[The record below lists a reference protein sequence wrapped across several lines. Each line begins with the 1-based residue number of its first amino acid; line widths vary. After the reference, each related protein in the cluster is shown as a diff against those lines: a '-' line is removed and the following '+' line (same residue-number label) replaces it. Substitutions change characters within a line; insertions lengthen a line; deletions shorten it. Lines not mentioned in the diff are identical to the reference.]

1 MDMARLLM
9 CPPHHYHALGAWR
22 QWERF
27 VEVLQVAADVD
38 IELVDPA
45 PQAPDLVFTASAALV
60 SGDLAIVASMRD
72 ETQRLS
78 RQVYRG
84 TLARLGFAT
93 TSLQETAFSGCADA
107 LFDRVRPIVYV
118 GYGPRSDRMVT
129 IQLSEIVDARIVALG
144 LADPDA
150 FPHLDTV
157 LCPLRSG
164 HVLAYMPAFTPH
176 AQRLLRRI
184 IDPVHLIEVSAVDAS
199 NLACNAV
206 EIGDALIFHDVSRA
220 LSEEL
225 VAAGYRIFSTELSD
239 FVRAGAGAK
248 RLTLRLD
255 DGPATAGA
263 AA

>member
-1 MDMARLLM
+1 M
-9 CPPHHYHALGAWR
+9 CPPHHYNALGAWR

-27 VEVLQVAADVD
+27 VEVLHVAADVQ

-60 SGDLAIVASMRD
+60 SGDLAIVATSRD
-72 ETQRLS
+72 DTQRLS

-93 TSLQETAFSGCADA
+93 TFLQETSFAGSADA

-118 GYGPRSDRMVT
+118 GYGSLSDRMVT
-129 IQLSEIVDARIVALG
+129 LQLTDLLDARVVALG
-144 LADPDA
+144 LADPT
-150 FPHLDTV
+150 FPHLDSV

-164 HVLAYMPAFTPH
+164 HVLAYMPALTSH

-184 IDPVHLIEVSAVDAS
+184 IEPEFLIELGAPDAHA
-199 NLACNAV
+199 LACNAV
-206 EIGDALIFHDVSRA
+206 EIGDALVLHDASRA
-220 LSEEL
+220 LREQL
-225 VAAGYRIFSTELSD
+225 VDAGYRTFSTDLAG
-239 FVRAGAGAK
+239 FVGAGAGAK

-255 DGPATAGA
+255 DGPAATGA

>member
-1 MDMARLLM
+1 M
-9 CPPHHYHALGAWR
+9 CPPHHYNALGAWR

-27 VEVLQVAADVD
+27 VEVLRIAADVE

-45 PQAPDLVFTASAALV
+45 PQAPDLVFTASAALIT
-60 SGDLAIVASMRD
+60 GDLAIVSTLRD
-72 ETQRLS
+72 DTQRLS

-93 TSLQETAFSGCADA
+93 TFLQETSFAGSADA

-118 GYGPRSDRMVT
+118 GYGSLSDRMVT
-129 IQLSEIVDARIVALG
+129 LQLSEILDARVVALA
-144 LADPDA
+144 LADRS
-150 FPHLDTV
+150 FPHLDSV

-164 HVLAYMPAFTPH
+164 HVLAYMRAFTPH

-184 IDPVHLIEVSAVDAS
+184 VDPEYLVEISAADAHD
-199 NLACNAV
+199 LACNAV
-206 EIGDALIFHDVSRA
+206 ELGNALVLHEASRA
-220 LSEEL
+220 LRERL
-225 VAAGYRIFSTELSD
+225 IGAGYRLFSTDLGN
-239 FVRAGAGAK
+239 FVHAGAGAK

-255 DGPATAGA
+255 DGPAAAGA

>member
-1 MDMARLLM
+1 MARLLL
-9 CPPHHYHALGAWR
+9 CPPHHYNALGAWR

-27 VEVLQVAADVD
+27 VEILRIAADVQ

-45 PQAPDLVFTASAALV
+45 PQAPDLVFTANAALIT
-60 SGDLAIVASMRD
+60 GDLAIVSTLRHD
-72 ETQRLS
+72 TQRLS

-93 TSLQETAFSGCADA
+93 TFLQETSFAGSADA

-118 GYGPRSDRMVT
+118 GYGSFSDRMVT
-129 IQLSEIVDARIVALG
+129 VQLNEMLDARIVALA
-144 LADPDA
+144 LADPA
-150 FPHLDTV
+150 FAHLDSV
-157 LCPLRSG
+157 LCPLGSG

-176 AQRLLRRI
+176 AQRLLRRVV
-184 IDPVHLIEVSAVDAS
+184 DPEYLIEISTADALD
-199 NLACNAV
+199 LACNAV
-206 EIGDALIFHDVSRA
+206 ELGDALIVHDASRA
-220 LSEEL
+220 LREQL
-225 VAAGYRIFSTELSD
+225 VDAGYRVFSTDLED

-255 DGPATAGA
+255 DGPAAAGA

>member
-1 MDMARLLM
+1 MARLLM
-9 CPPHHYHALGAWR
+9 CPPHHYNALGAWR

-27 VEVLQVAADVD
+27 VEVLQVAADVQ

-45 PQAPDLVFTASAALV
+45 PQAPDLVFTANAALV
-60 SGDLAIVASMRD
+60 SGDLAIVSTLRND
-72 ETQRLS
+72 TQRLS
-78 RQVYRG
+78 RQVYRS

-93 TSLQETAFSGCADA
+93 TFLQDTSFAGSADA

-118 GYGPRSDRMVT
+118 GYGTLSDRMVT
-129 IQLSEIVDARIVALG
+129 LQLTDLLDARVVALG
-144 LADPDA
+144 LADST
-150 FPHLDTV
+150 FPHLDTA

-164 HVLAYMPAFTPH
+164 HVLAYMPALTPH

-184 IDPVHLIEVSAVDAS
+184 VDAEYLIELSAADA
-199 NLACNAV
+199 NDLACNAV
-206 EIGDALIFHDVSRA
+206 EIGDALVMHDASRA
-220 LSEEL
+220 LREQL
-225 VAAGYRIFSTELSD
+225 VDAGYRVFSTDLLG

-255 DGPATAGA
+255 DGPAAAGA